1 MGRGRTMKK
10 TIVITVEDG
19 TVNLHT
25 NDMGSI
31 EELIVTLAAIFER
44 ACREGGYE
52 PLSSL
57 EKCMDEEDE
66 TKPDPEEYEYWDD
79 WEDDYDCCDICGQY
93 YSDCDCD

>member
-1 MGRGRTMKK
+1 MKK

-31 EELIVTLAAIFER
+31 EELIVTLATIFER
-44 ACREGGYE
+44 ACHEGGYE

-57 EKCMDEEDE
+57 EKCMDEDAVEDDE
-66 TKPDPEEYEYWDD
+66 DDEDDESFWYDDP
-79 WEDDYDCCDICGQY
+79 DDYDDPEYCDVCEMPY
-93 YSDCDCD
+93 TWCSCD